1 MLNNLFQTKPVL
13 DSGTSDWIFDTFA
26 WAIENFELNVF
37 KQDTQLILPNND
49 FYPGKVSSVH
59 QMAQSIFDLTLKYAG
74 MENWPIRLVE
84 PQNYQQQ
91 PLAKIHFSNAI
102 RGGSFQLVNEPEQE
116 TIIEITY
123 NPNQIN
129 QPQDLIASFGQTL
142 ASILILQSD
151 AIPPGGKDNLPQAA
165 DLVACFM
172 GFGVM
177 FANTAYQ
184 FKGGCGSCYNP
195 AANRQVALAELDVAY
210 CLALFSVLKSIPVK
224 QVLPHLKLHLKK
236 TFKQAHKEIQ
246 AKVKLSPQPALLAAL
261 N

>member
-1 MLNNLFQTKPVL
+1 MLNKLFQTKPVL
-13 DSGTSDWIFDTFA
+13 DSGTSEWIFDTFV

-37 KQDTQLILPNND
+37 KQDTQLILPDNN
-49 FYPGKVSSVH
+49 FYPGNVSSVH

-74 MENWPIRLVE
+74 MEKWPIRLVD

-91 PLAKIHFSNAI
+91 PLARINFSHAI
-102 RGGSFQLVNEPEQE
+102 RGKSFQLEEESVQQ
-116 TIIEITY
+116 TLIEITY

-129 QPQDLIASFGQTL
+129 QPQDLIASFAQTF
-142 ASILILQSD
+142 AAILINQSGCL
-151 AIPPGGKDNLPQAA
+151 PPGGKDNFSQAA
-165 DLVACFM
+165 DLLACFM

-184 FKGGCGSCYNP
+184 FKGGCGSCYN
-195 AANRQVALAELDVAY
+195 ALSNRQVALAELDVLY

-224 QVLPHLKLHLKK
+224 QVLPHLKSHLKK
-236 TFKQAHKEIQ
+236 SFKQAHKEIL
-246 AKVKLSPQPALLAAL
+246 AKVKLSPQPALLAVL